1 MSVICWSAG
10 RFILKSILFPLFGA
24 LLVQDLDVEGIEKV
38 AAKWNERVAAVT
50 RQQGGK
56 HTPGA
61 MTERSVDAGAGGEGE
76 RKAQQ

>member
-1 MSVICWSAG
+1 MIGWKVHIEKY
-10 RFILKSILFPLFGA
+10 IVPLFGV
-24 LLVQDLDVEGIEKV
+24 LLVQDLDVGGIEKE
-38 AAKWNERVAAVT
+38 AAKWNERVAAIT